1 MFNAVL
7 TVTFYFEM
15 KFELTDAIAVL
26 QSNCHY
32 YSPYSSNKPLQI
44 EFLKVFCNRIFNTS
58 NDQAR
63 YIIVTELYDKYKNYL
78 NSQTL
83 ATKTWLMLQEVTL
96 YMTALMELIE
106 KPSLLAK
113 RLQEDYTELNNKLA
127 KDGHSTL
134 DADEIRELIHETT
147 LVIICCTD
155 NHNRTTH
162 DQNIDKEYK
171 YQVYRCI

>member
-15 KFELTDAIAVL
+15 KFELTDAMAVL
-26 QSNCHY
+26 QSNCGYH
-32 YSPYSSNKPLQI
+32 SPYSSSKPYQI
-44 EFLKVFCNRIFNTS
+44 EFLKIFSNRIFNTS

-83 ATKTWLMLQEVTL
+83 ATKTWLMLQEVTM

-113 RLQEDYTELNNKLA
+113 RLQEDYTELNNRLA

-134 DADEIRELIHETT
+134 DADEMRVLIHETY
-147 LVIICCTD
+147 LIIIMCIN
-155 NHNRTTH
+155 NHNRITH
-162 DQNIDKEYK
+162 DQYIDKEYK
-171 YQVYRCI
+171 YQVYRCM